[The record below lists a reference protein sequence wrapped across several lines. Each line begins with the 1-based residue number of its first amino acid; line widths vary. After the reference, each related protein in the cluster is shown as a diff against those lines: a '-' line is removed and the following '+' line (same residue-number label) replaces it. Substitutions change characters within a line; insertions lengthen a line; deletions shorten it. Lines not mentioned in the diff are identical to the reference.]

1 VLGFPAV
8 QLSIFGVQGLE
19 GLLFRLPL
27 LLQLSILRDSQ
38 LCSFLGENPWVFLEV
53 EALEYGKPHLIF
65 GVDIGLSEKQR
76 ARKIYWFIT
85 ICHFSYQIG
94 HSISIPFLDKQKH
107 TTSSR
112 KSRTFSLRAWSLA
125 DRAASG

>member
-1 VLGFPAV
+1 MLGFPAV
-8 QLSIFGVQGLE
+8 QLSIFGLQGLD

-38 LCSFLGENPWVFLEV
+38 LCRFLGENPWVFLEV

-76 ARKIYWFIT
+76 APKIYWFIT

-94 HSISIPFLDKQKH
+94 HSISIPFPNKNIPPALGNRGP
-107 TTSSR
+107 SR
-112 KSRTFSLRAWSLA
+112 
-125 DRAASG
+125 